1 MIFSEL
7 WLKNEIK
14 TNKISIKELRTKI
27 KNQKNNDWSWNIK
40 NKKGKLYFLRKKRE
54 EKEKE

>member
-1 MIFSEL
+1 
-7 WLKNEIK
+7 LKNEIK

-40 NKKGKLYFLRKKRE
+40 NKKGKLYFLREKRE